1 MSFWSYDRPVW
12 QNILA
17 VILGLAVVL
26 GIAFGIMCLSA
37 WLIMLLWNAILPAI
51 IGGVSIITFW
61 QAFGLD
67 LLVSLLFG
75 GLGKT
80 VSKIIKISSNND

>member
-1 MSFWSYDRPVW
+1 M
-12 QNILA
+12 
-17 VILGLAVVL
+17 
-26 GIAFGIMCLSA
+26 
-37 WLIMLLWNAILPAI
+37 PAI
-51 IGGVSIITFW
+51 IGGVSVITFW

-80 VSKIIKISSNND
+80 VSRIIQISSNND

>member
-17 VILGLAVVL
+17 VILGLAVAL

-37 WLIMLLWNAILPAI
+37 WLIMLLWNAVLPAI

-61 QAFGLD
+61 QAFGID

-80 VSKIIKISSNND
+80 VSRIIKISSNND